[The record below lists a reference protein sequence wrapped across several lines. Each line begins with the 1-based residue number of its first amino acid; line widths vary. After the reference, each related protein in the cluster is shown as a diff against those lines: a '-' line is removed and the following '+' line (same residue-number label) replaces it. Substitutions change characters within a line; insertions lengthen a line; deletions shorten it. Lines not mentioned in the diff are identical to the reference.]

1 MKEEI
6 LKKLMNNKEIK
17 NILTISAGINA
28 IYLILKK
35 NNLTTEEEFNKLIEQ
50 SEKDLLECSLKFM
63 KEKLKA
69 DKAFR
74 EMFED
79 TNNSFEKLFGENL

>member
-17 NILTISAGINA
+17 NILTISAGIAA
-28 IYLILKK
+28 IYLILKR

-50 SEKDLLECSLKFM
+50 SKRNLLECSLKSM

>member
-6 LKKLMNNKEIK
+6 LKELMNNKEIK
-17 NILTISAGINA
+17 STLTISAEINA
-28 IYLILKK
+28 IYLILKR
-35 NNLTTEEEFNKLIEQ
+35 NNLTTEEEFNKLVEQ

-69 DKAFR
+69 DKSFK

>member
-1 MKEEI
+1 MKEEV

-17 NILTISAGINA
+17 NILTISAGIDA
-28 IYLILKK
+28 IYLILKR

-50 SEKDLLECSLKFM
+50 SKRNLLECSLKTM
-63 KEKLKA
+63 KEKLEA
-69 DKAFR
+69 NKAFK

-79 TNNSFEKLFGENL
+79 TNNSFEELFGENL

>member
-1 MKEEI
+1 MNEEI
-6 LKKLMNNKEIK
+6 LKELMNNKEIK
-17 NILTISAGINA
+17 SILTISAEINA
-28 IYLILKK
+28 IYLILKR
-35 NNLTTEEEFNKLIEQ
+35 NNLTTEEEFNKLVEQ
-50 SEKDLLECSLKFM
+50 SEKDLLEYSLKLM

>member
-6 LKKLMNNKEIK
+6 LKELMNNKEIK
-17 NILTISAGINA
+17 STLTISAGINA
-28 IYLILKK
+28 IYLILLR

-50 SEKDLLECSLKFM
+50 YEKDLLECSLKSV
-63 KEKLKA
+63 KEKLEA
-69 DKAFR
+69 NKAFK

-79 TNNSFEKLFGENL
+79 TNNSFEELFGESL